1 MSGRAGRRGKDDK
14 GIVLQV
20 LDEKMEP
27 AVAKGILYGEADR
40 LDSSYHVTY
49 NMLLNLLRV
58 EGADP
63 DYLVRSSFHQYQQE
77 ADAPALVAEATA
89 LEAQAEALGEG
100 GDAADAAATKAHVAA
115 RRRLAAAEADVLAL
129 SRKPAHCREYC
140 AAPRA
145 RRRCAAAG
153 R

>member
-77 ADAPALVAEATA
+77 ADAPALVAEATPPSPSA
-89 LEAQAEALGEG
+89 SA
-100 GDAADAAATKAHVAA
+100 
-115 RRRLAAAEADVLAL
+115 
-129 SRKPAHCREYC
+129 
-140 AAPRA
+140 
-145 RRRCAAAG
+145 
-153 R
+153 

>member
-63 DYLVRSSFHQYQQE
+63 GRRVPRGQLRN
-77 ADAPALVAEATA
+77 
-89 LEAQAEALGEG
+89 
-100 GDAADAAATKAHVAA
+100 GDGLPG
-115 RRRLAAAEADVLAL
+115 RRRD
-129 SRKPAHCREYC
+129 
-140 AAPRA
+140 RA
-145 RRRCAAAG
+145 RR
-153 R
+153 

>member
-1 MSGRAGRRGKDDK
+1 MGLNMPARTVIFADLSKFDGKDFRYLSSGEYIQMSGRAGRRGKDDK

-63 DYLVRSSFHQYQQE
+63 EFLVRSSFHQYQQE
-77 ADAPALVAEATA
+77 ADAPALAREASE
-89 LEAQAEALGEG
+89 LQAR
-100 GDAADAAATKAHVAA
+100 ADELDLT
-115 RRRLAAAEADVLAL
+115 LASFMDEIA
-129 SRKPAHCREYC
+129 
-140 AAPRA
+140 
-145 RRRCAAAG
+145 
-153 R
+153 